1 MLKAVVVVALA
12 GTAAAFVAPQVLLLK
27 KICVPSVPSPG
38 HELTET
44 PLTSSDPVFV
54 VPSMRCG
61 SAHRIDC
68 RKTGLNLTRPPSLEM
83 LNAAGVCALGSV
95 LWHCALLFSA
105 ET

>member
-1 MLKAVVVVALA
+1 MLKAVVVAALA

-27 KICVPSVPSPG
+27 IVCIPSVPSPG

-61 SAHRIDC
+61 SAHRITMVA
-68 RKTGLNLTRPPSLEM
+68 RL
-83 LNAAGVCALGSV
+83 A
-95 LWHCALLFSA
+95 
-105 ET
+105 